1 MKSTWP
7 LAQIMLVEAQR
18 RKESFLQAVVNDFPE
33 STRYHLGV
41 VGAQAR
47 KNVPFYEMDSGSSLY
62 EEISS
67 VERMSWL
74 ADIRPLD
81 HVLSES
87 RFPPIDLLKLDVQGA
102 ELDVLKGATKALK
115 QATFVQLEAQ
125 LLPVNRGAPL
135 FADVIAAL
143 DAWGFVA
150 YDLFSPWRRPL
161 DGGLRSV
168 DVLFTRKNSVFVQD
182 ARYDA
187 SANALSRPLS
197 SDQQV
202 QESATASNIRR

>member
-1 MKSTWP
+1 
-7 LAQIMLVEAQR
+7 
-18 RKESFLQAVVNDFPE
+18 
-33 STRYHLGV
+33 
-41 VGAQAR
+41 
-47 KNVPFYEMDSGSSLY
+47 
-62 EEISS
+62 
-67 VERMSWL
+67 
-74 ADIRPLD
+74 
-81 HVLSES
+81 
-87 RFPPIDLLKLDVQGA
+87 
-102 ELDVLKGATKALK
+102 LKGATKALK